1 MCSKLRRLI
10 QCLKMILLT
19 MIVLVTSSCGS
30 ISKENIMIQELLRR
44 GYPQMYL
51 DSMPDAMKKEL
62 YNHSYLRFENGC
74 VISSNPDMQI
84 STIEINKE
92 GEAIDQSLFLSDV
105 NLSIQVNRNID
116 SGNLEVICSYTWE
129 STPQCRWNDPIIIMW
144 DSQKYTL
151 VDDSFSKTDKYVLE
165 DTSSHI
171 VSCDSG
177 YAYATPS
184 GICWYADLVETNEA
198 TAIYGKSKFYLK
210 PNTNDGSDIFYIS
223 YIHAMMPAAIS
234 IQNIQHQSFEI
245 LNSDMPY
252 TVNTLAYSLS
262 GLS

>member
-105 NLSIQVNRNID
+105 NLSIQVNQNID

-129 STPQCRWNDPIIIMW
+129 STPQCRSNN
-144 DSQKYTL
+144 YN
-151 VDDSFSKTDKYVLE
+151 VGFSKV
-165 DTSSHI
+165 HI
-171 VSCDSG
+171 SR
-177 YAYATPS
+177 
-184 GICWYADLVETNEA
+184 
-198 TAIYGKSKFYLK
+198 
-210 PNTNDGSDIFYIS
+210 
-223 YIHAMMPAAIS
+223 
-234 IQNIQHQSFEI
+234 
-245 LNSDMPY
+245 
-252 TVNTLAYSLS
+252 
-262 GLS
+262 